1 MFLVLLGSPR
11 WLGLHGGDFLTF
23 VPKVPNEWKL
33 DFRLRLKKVYH
44 FPLQNIQ
51 CYDYVLNY
59 SYYDHTN
66 NLVWNGQ
73 ALPIMLG
80 MVPSDHAWMS

>member
-1 MFLVLLGSPR
+1 M
-11 WLGLHGGDFLTF
+11 
-23 VPKVPNEWKL
+23 
-33 DFRLRLKKVYH
+33 YQI
-44 FPLQNIQ
+44 PLQNIQ

-80 MVPSDHAWMS
+80 IVPSDHAWMSYKAKHQYNGQCKAIPLH